1 MMRGI
6 REGSAALL
14 TLMLAGATVLSADT
28 LLMRD
33 GARLQGRLVTVRNG
47 VIEFEEARG
56 NRSQVVRIDQA
67 DVRAIEFDR
76 EAASASGPVRP
87 RGLRERE
94 VLVPAHLTWTDTGVD
109 LRPGQTVYFTAAGR
123 VRWGP
128 RRQDGPNGENDS
140 PRNPNRPMPTRPAAA
155 LIGRIGDEAPFFIG
169 ADEEGVRVRGAGRLH
184 LGLNDDVLDDNTG
197 EFRVTVYF

>member
-1 MMRGI
+1 MRCKNLI
-6 REGSAALL
+6 LVLLAL
-14 TLMLAGATVLSADT
+14 TPGGVVLSADT
-28 LLMRD
+28 LVMRD
-33 GARLQGRLVTVRNG
+33 GARLQGRLMTVRNG

-56 NRSQVVRIDQA
+56 TRSQVVRIDQA
-67 DVRAIEFDR
+67 DVRAIEF
-76 EAASASGPVRP
+76 EPGMAPATGAARP

-94 VLVPAHLTWTDTGVD
+94 VLVPAHLAWTDTGVD

-128 RRQDGPNGENDS
+128 RRQDGPNGENGS
-140 PRNPNRPMPTRPAAA
+140 PRNPNRPIPTRPAAA

-169 ADEEGVRVRGAGRLH
+169 ADEEGLRVRGAGRLH

-197 EFRVTVYF
+197 EFRVTIYF